1 MWAVSCVCGCASVRV
16 SARARVKWRA
26 VAHWQIEP
34 MVRPEWQGTI
44 WGNQG
49 THWVGRVLVASFSNR
64 NAFVSCVMIEN
75 LLRAETVVLV
85 GLSHGCTACLT
96 YAVQHTTYDVLPY
109 QRRHRTT
116 YDVRHAKHGTQ
127 QATIN
132 HTA

>member
-96 YAVQHTTYDVLPY
+96 YAVQHTTYSLTKDGIARP
-109 QRRHRTT
+109 TT
-116 YDVRHAKHGTQ
+116 CDMRS
-127 QATIN
+127 
-132 HTA
+132 TAHSRQP